1 VRDGL
6 LLTMIDQSL
15 GAPGGNGQQERQ
27 AAIERLSVSAGG
39 ELEHG
44 RHVAHMAGLI
54 FSQLVDVF
62 GLEPSDQALLEAAA
76 RLQDVG
82 YLINYDQHHKHSYQ
96 LILNSRL
103 AGFSASELELVANVA
118 RYHRGANPK
127 RKHGNFRRLGARDQT
142 RVRQL
147 AAILR
152 VAGGLDR
159 SHTQQVKDLKVTHHG
174 GTTEIRVQS
183 AQYPDL
189 DIWGA
194 RRRAELF
201 EKTFDTHL
209 SIDWEESSA
218 GDSRS
223 SDNGHPQG
231 APQRDRSHES

>member
-1 VRDGL
+1 
-6 LLTMIDQSL
+6 M
-15 GAPGGNGQQERQ
+15 
-27 AAIERLSVSAGG
+27 
-39 ELEHG
+39 
-44 RHVAHMAGLI
+44 
-54 FSQLVDVF
+54 
-62 GLEPSDQALLEAAA
+62 
-76 RLQDVG
+76 
-82 YLINYDQHHKHSYQ
+82 
-96 LILNSRL
+96 SR
-103 AGFSASELELVANVA
+103 

-127 RKHGNFRRLGARDQT
+127 RKHANFRRLGARDQT

-201 EKTFDTHL
+201 EKIFDTHL
-209 SIDWEESSA
+209 NIDWEESSA
-218 GDSRS
+218 GDSYS
-223 SDNGHPQG
+223 SGNGHPQG